1 MTSQR
6 TSFGTWTVL
15 NRLSSACGHVLGLGS
30 RSSEDRKDQAVLNA
44 ALDAQERG
52 DLETISHA
60 EVTARLG
67 HSQG

>member
-6 TSFGTWTVL
+6 TSFGASTML
-15 NRLSSACGHVLGLGS
+15 KRLRSACGRVLGVGS

-52 DLETISHA
+52 DLEIISHA

-67 HSQG
+67 YT